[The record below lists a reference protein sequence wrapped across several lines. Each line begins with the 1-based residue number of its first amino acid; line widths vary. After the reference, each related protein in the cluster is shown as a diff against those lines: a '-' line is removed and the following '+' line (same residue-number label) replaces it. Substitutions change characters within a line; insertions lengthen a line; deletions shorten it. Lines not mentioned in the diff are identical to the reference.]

1 MGKVMLPL
9 FSLIILFSQQLYAVD
24 IKNVVAYPV
33 PFDPHK
39 NKLTIG
45 YPQSGGNF
53 LAVENRAEVT
63 VFDINGDIVTVINRS
78 PSGKIACIWNGRK
91 SNGEYVK
98 PGLYLIKV
106 EISSTDGGYWKKVLR
121 VLVKY

>member
-1 MGKVMLPL
+1 MKKNSVFLL
-9 FSLIILFSQQLYAVD
+9 FLIILFSQQLQAVD

-45 YPQSGGNF
+45 YPVAGGNF
-53 LAVENRAEVT
+53 NSEKVKAYIY
-63 VFDINGDIVTVINRS
+63 DINGDTVTVISTTAGAAER
-78 PSGKIACIWNGRK
+78 ACIWNGRR
-91 SNGEYVK
+91 SNGEYAK
-98 PGLYLIKV
+98 PGLYLIKI
-106 EISSTDGGYWKKVLR
+106 EISDSDGGYWKKVLR

>member
-1 MGKVMLPL
+1 MKKVMLTL
-9 FSLIILFSQQLYAVD
+9 FFLIFLVSELLYAVD

-33 PFDPHK
+33 PFDPHR

-45 YPQSGGNF
+45 YPVAGGNF
-53 LAVENRAEVT
+53 NSEKVNAYVY
-63 VFDINGDIVTVINRS
+63 DINGDTVTVISTTAGVAER
-78 PSGKIACIWNGRK
+78 ACIWNGRR

-106 EISSTDGGYWKKVLR
+106 EISNSDGGYWKKVLR

>member
-1 MGKVMLPL
+1 MKKIVLPL
-9 FSLIILFSQQLYAVD
+9 FFLIILLSQQLFAVD
-24 IKNVVAYPV
+24 IKNVLAYPV

-39 NKLTIG
+39 NKLKIG
-45 YPQSGGNF
+45 FPVASGIIFDNEKIK
-53 LAVENRAEVT
+53 AVVY
-63 VFDINGDIVTVINRS
+63 DINGDTVTNIS
-78 PSGKIACIWNGRK
+78 STAGTDETACIWNGRK

-106 EISSTDGGYWKKVLR
+106 EISATDGGYWKKVLR

>member
-1 MGKVMLPL
+1 MKKTSVPL
-9 FSLIILFSQQLYAVD
+9 FFLIILLPVLLYAVE

-39 NKLTIG
+39 SKLTIG
-45 YPQSGGNF
+45 YPQSGGDF
-53 LAVENRAEVT
+53 LPVENRAEVT
-63 VFDINGDIVTVINRS
+63 VFDVNGDIVTVINGV
-78 PSGKIACIWNGRK
+78 PSGKIACIWNGRRG
-91 SNGEYVK
+91 NGEYAK

-106 EISSTDGGYWKKVLR
+106 EISASDGGYWKKVLR